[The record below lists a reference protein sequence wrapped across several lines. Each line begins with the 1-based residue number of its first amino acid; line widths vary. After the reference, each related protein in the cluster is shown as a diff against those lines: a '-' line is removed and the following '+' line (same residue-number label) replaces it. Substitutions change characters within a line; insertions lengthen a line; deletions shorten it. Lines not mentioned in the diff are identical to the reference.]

1 MNLDK
6 DVPDEPARSE
16 GESNVLRL
24 FVVLAALSLLIW
36 LFVSITKTSVDG
48 SHGVVTAESEVSI
61 AVQAQAARQ
70 DFAQGNYITHLDQKK
85 LQASSQVPPDS
96 ELKSCQESGA
106 ICLFNSIAF
115 KQDPATAYLRESY
128 LAEIPQDYL
137 MAPHAYGY
145 AVSCRSTHYDKRRP
159 TYSTFLLA
167 GSPASGEVGNKLRQY
182 VALIHRQTGAVPV
195 VHGAD
200 SELTHRFYA
209 LSGSS
214 LPSMDGLIY
223 RFSLNNGFLW
233 VTGIARNGEGQVVT
247 VFEPHLAN
255 THERIQGEKPLCY

>member
-6 DVPDEPARSE
+6 DVPDESARSE

-36 LFVSITKTSVDG
+36 LFASITKTSADG
-48 SHGVVTAESEVSI
+48 SERLTEPEKSVA
-61 AVQAQAARQ
+61 AQAQEAKQ
-70 DFAQGNYITHLDQKK
+70 YFSQGNYVTYLDQKK
-85 LQASSQVPPDS
+85 LQVSNQVPSDS
-96 ELKSCQESGA
+96 QLNSCHESDA

-115 KQDPATAYLRESY
+115 KDDVDTVYLRKSH
-128 LAEIPQDYL
+128 LAEIPQDHL
-137 MAPHAYGY
+137 MAPHTYGY
-145 AVSCRSTHYDKRRP
+145 AVSCRYAYDHKRGSR
-159 TYSTFLLA
+159 YATFLLA
-167 GSPASGEVGNKLRQY
+167 GSPANGEVANKLRQY

-233 VTGIARNGEGQVVT
+233 VTGISRNGEGEVVT
-247 VFEPHLAN
+247 VFEPHLAD
-255 THERIQGEKPLCY
+255 TPERLQGEKPLCF